1 MKSFRIE
8 DGKAIMRDMPTC
20 GWLRKEDVIY
30 EIQSTIDIYKDQLRC
45 WCCDKEKDSNH
56 IKYTEG
62 KIDGLTLI
70 LNEIKNA

>member
-30 EIQSTIDIYKDQLRC
+30 EIQETIDIYKDQIR
-45 WCCDKEKDSNH
+45 CCDKEKDSQH
-56 IKYTEG
+56 ILYTEG
-62 KIDGLTLI
+62 KIDGLNL
-70 LNEIKNA
+70 LLKEIKNA